1 MKTSRLFQ
9 ADGSTAGNG
18 VPRVT
23 TGNAGADIILG
34 GGFPAN
40 SINVIMGSPGTG
52 KTIFAQQLAFSNA
65 DGPRPVLYLSTL
77 SEPLAKILTYLQR
90 LAFYDEAKVGRNIAY
105 EDLGGQLVEQ
115 GIAAVVTRVRESI
128 RQVSPQIII
137 IDSFKAVHELSNS
150 VAEMRKMVAEL
161 AGLIAAYQTTVFL
174 VGEYAEEDL
183 TRFPEFAVADSV
195 IELARYNRAT
205 RDERYIRISKL
216 RGSSYREGTHGFR
229 ITSEGL
235 EFFPRLVSPDHPP
248 TYRLSTER
256 VSTGIP
262 GLDTMLGGGLWRGT
276 SSLVAGPTGS
286 GKTTA
291 AVQFCLEGI
300 RQGEPVL
307 QLNFQENPSQMA
319 KLVNA
324 LGGGTEGLESP
335 LWQGIYVSPVEL
347 QIDSLIGRAFALVGE
362 NGIRRVVVDGI
373 GDLLLASGDPQRV
386 HDYLYALTQQLAAL
400 EVSTLLTF
408 ESRFGADPRG
418 GLTEAIHFSAFTDC
432 IVFLDLVLSE
442 RVRRTASV
450 LKARNSE
457 HDLRPREFEITA
469 AGIQIS

>member
-1 MKTSRLFQ
+1 
-9 ADGSTAGNG
+9 
-18 VPRVT
+18 
-23 TGNAGADIILG
+23 
-34 GGFPAN
+34 
-40 SINVIMGSPGTG
+40 
-52 KTIFAQQLAFSNA
+52 
-65 DGPRPVLYLSTL
+65 
-77 SEPLAKILTYLQR
+77 
-90 LAFYDEAKVGRNIAY
+90 
-105 EDLGGQLVEQ
+105 
-115 GIAAVVTRVRESI
+115 
-128 RQVSPQIII
+128 
-137 IDSFKAVHELSNS
+137 
-150 VAEMRKMVAEL
+150 
-161 AGLIAAYQTTVFL
+161 
-174 VGEYAEEDL
+174 
-183 TRFPEFAVADSV
+183 
-195 IELARYNRAT
+195 
-205 RDERYIRISKL
+205 
-216 RGSSYREGTHGFR
+216 
-229 ITSEGL
+229 
-235 EFFPRLVSPDHPP
+235 
-248 TYRLSTER
+248 
-256 VSTGIP
+256 
-262 GLDTMLGGGLWRGT
+262 
-276 SSLVAGPTGS
+276 
-286 GKTTA
+286 
-291 AVQFCLEGI
+291 
-300 RQGEPVL
+300 
-307 QLNFQENPSQMA
+307 MA

-457 HDLRPREFEITA
+457 HDLRAREFEITA